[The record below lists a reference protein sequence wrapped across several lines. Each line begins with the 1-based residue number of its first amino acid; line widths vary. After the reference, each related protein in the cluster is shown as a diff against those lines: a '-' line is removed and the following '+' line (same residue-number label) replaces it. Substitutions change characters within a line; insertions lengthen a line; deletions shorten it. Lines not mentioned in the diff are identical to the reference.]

1 MAVSCFH
8 EVIVNAEKT
17 TTESREDAPF
27 EEEHQDLVMQSGES
41 V

>member
-17 TTESREDAPF
+17 TESREDAPF
-27 EEEHQDLVMQSGES
+27 EQEHQDLVMQSGES